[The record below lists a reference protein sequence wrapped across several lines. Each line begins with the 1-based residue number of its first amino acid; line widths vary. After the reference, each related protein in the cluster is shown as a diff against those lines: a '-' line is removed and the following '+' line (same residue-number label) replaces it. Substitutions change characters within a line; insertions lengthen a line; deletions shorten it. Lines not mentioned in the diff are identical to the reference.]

1 MTENIKQ
8 VLLDIIVFHALSDS
22 EIDILLKKVKYIEYK
37 TDDIIFK
44 EDDMGSEMFVIL
56 EGKVDVLKHDLDGD
70 DHLIISLYEN
80 DSFGEMTLI
89 DIQRRSATIK
99 CASNTKIAT
108 ISNKCLLEIYHSN
121 IKMYVKI
128 IQNIAREFSRRLRSM
143 DKRFVEFSQLLKS
156 DTLKREFRGHNT

>member
-80 DSFGEMTLI
+80 DSFGE
-89 DIQRRSATIK
+89 
-99 CASNTKIAT
+99 
-108 ISNKCLLEIYHSN
+108 
-121 IKMYVKI
+121 
-128 IQNIAREFSRRLRSM
+128 
-143 DKRFVEFSQLLKS
+143 
-156 DTLKREFRGHNT
+156 